1 MGPERSGVCF
11 TIGGWLST
19 LLIISVLPASA
30 HAAPVSGAPG
40 TAPAPPLNLAAPPPP
55 NEPPPAEAEPAEE
68 VTPPPPSNAS
78 PLVITGYV
86 DVGFAKAQGD
96 GTSFPA
102 SYATDAGAARTGR
115 LLRRHL
121 RAGGELAR

>member
-19 LLIISVLPASA
+19 LVIISVLPGSA
-30 HAAPVSGAPG
+30 HASPVTGAPG
-40 TAPAPPLNLAAPPPP
+40 TPPASPLNLAAPPPP
-55 NEPPPAEAEPAEE
+55 DEPAPAEAEPAEE
-68 VTPPPPSNAS
+68 VTPPPPSNTP

-102 SYATDAGAARTGR
+102 SYATMPPPGLCR
-115 LLRRHL
+115 LLRRYV